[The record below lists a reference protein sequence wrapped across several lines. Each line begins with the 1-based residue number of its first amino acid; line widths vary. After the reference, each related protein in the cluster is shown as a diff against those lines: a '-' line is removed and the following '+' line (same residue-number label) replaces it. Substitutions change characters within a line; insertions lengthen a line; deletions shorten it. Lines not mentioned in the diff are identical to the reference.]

1 MVADYY
7 LVKRQQVVLD
17 DLYTMS
23 PNGSLYFEQGW
34 NRTALFALAGSGTVS
49 IGLALLGAYAVIPNI
64 GDWGWLIGASLGAV
78 LYVALMRPREVP
90 SPFCPRDH
98 LAASAPWPEDGAV
111 NPPASLIQMIAKCL
125 KKK

>member
-1 MVADYY
+1 
-7 LVKRQQVVLD
+7 VLD

-34 NRTALFALAGSGTVS
+34 NRMALFALAGSGTVS

-78 LYVALMRPREVP
+78 LYVALMRREVP
-90 SPFCPRDH
+90 SLSRPG
-98 LAASAPWPEDGAV
+98 GAV
-111 NPPASLIQMIAKCL
+111 A
-125 KKK
+125 